1 MTMTTK
7 AALIT
12 LGIFKNLIVKLMNGN
27 GDRTAINQNVVQVKK
42 IIRIAGTYKTISITP
57 PPLVG
62 GVVMSDIDPFDILF
76 SAPYGMTLEIYNLV
90 IDIIDETIGVLK
102 ANPNCVE
109 EFEEK
114 IQKKQA
120 RSYAKNNE
128 STTIQTPKVFISH
141 NTEDVDF
148 AKEIIAMLVALG
160 VKHDDIFCSS
170 VPGYGIPFGKNII
183 NSLRS
188 QFDSF
193 KLFVIFIHSPRYY
206 NSVISLNE
214 MGAAWILRAKH
225 CSFLTKDCSF
235 DMLTG
240 VINKN
245 EIAFKAG
252 QENTEYLLHDFRK
265 DIVDFFTLEPISDAV
280 WDCTKKSFIERVT
293 SFSYGENRSDN
304 EFTAKHLKQH
314 KAINNVESPESLILG
329 YMKGVGKA
337 VRMSEISAYTGLPI
351 NVTLRKL
358 RELVNSHIIIPV
370 GDAKYGKYKLN
381 SQQYD

>member
-225 CSFLTKDCSF
+225 CS
-235 DMLTG
+235 
-240 VINKN
+240 
-245 EIAFKAG
+245 
-252 QENTEYLLHDFRK
+252 Y
-265 DIVDFFTLEPISDAV
+265 
-280 WDCTKKSFIERVT
+280 
-293 SFSYGENRSDN
+293 
-304 EFTAKHLKQH
+304 
-314 KAINNVESPESLILG
+314 
-329 YMKGVGKA
+329 
-337 VRMSEISAYTGLPI
+337 
-351 NVTLRKL
+351 
-358 RELVNSHIIIPV
+358 
-370 GDAKYGKYKLN
+370 
-381 SQQYD
+381 